1 MTFPICPKCR
11 FPLDQSTSPSE
22 CPNCGLVFAKYL
34 AAQSGEFVPPSSQPL
49 DASEMATDEGS
60 GWSGS
65 FESAAIS
72 KPQWIGR
79 CALLIA
85 FAVWGFWIWATAI
98 TQLPGFIHL
107 TLLPFHEAGHLV
119 FWPFGQF
126 LHVAGG
132 PLGQL
137 IMPIVCAVALHRYG
151 DNFGA
156 ALCTWWLAASIM
168 DNSVYAYDAFDPVLP
183 LVGGGTG
190 RDSNHDFV
198 YLFTAIGQLKHARGI
213 GVFLHAIGTLV
224 MLASLAWAAIVLAR
238 QRSHIA
244 Q

>member
-22 CPNCGLVFAKYL
+22 CPSCGLVFAKYV
-34 AAQSGEFVPPSSQPL
+34 AAQSGVPQSSRAL
-49 DASEMATDEGS
+49 DTPEAATDEAW
-60 GWSGS
+60 GWGALL
-65 FESAAIS
+65 ESAAIS

-85 FAVWGFWIWATAI
+85 FAIWGVSIWATPM
-98 TQLPGFIHL
+98 TELPGFVHL
-107 TLLPFHEAGHLV
+107 TLLPFHEAGHV
-119 FWPFGQF
+119 AFWPFGEF

-137 IMPIVCAVALHRYG
+137 IIPIVCAVALHRYG

-168 DNSVYAYDAFDPVLP
+168 DTSVYAYDAFDPLLP

-190 RDSNHDFV
+190 RDANHDFV
-198 YLFTAIGQLKHARGI
+198 YLFTAMGQLNHARGI
-213 GVFLHAIGTLV
+213 GLFVHVVGTMV
-224 MLASLAWAAIVLAR
+224 MLASLAWAAIVLVR
-238 QRSHIA
+238 QRNQIA